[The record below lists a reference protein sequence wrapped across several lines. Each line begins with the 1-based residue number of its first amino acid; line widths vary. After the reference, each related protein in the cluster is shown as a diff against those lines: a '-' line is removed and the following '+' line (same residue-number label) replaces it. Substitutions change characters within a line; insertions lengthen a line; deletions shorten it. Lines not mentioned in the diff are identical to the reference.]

1 MGSVEER
8 EYQRFVVLEE
18 QVRKLRS
25 ALATPEN
32 IP

>member
-1 MGSVEER
+1 MGSVEGR

-25 ALATPEN
+25 ALVPEN
-32 IP
+32 VQ